1 MDPTDKKFSSVDS
14 SGQICFLH
22 AKHSLR
28 KPWCTKLCQ
37 CSQAAKPKSKQH
49 STDRHHSSAV
59 SPRSAIRL
67 ASGNT
72 INAESKKKAKQQQ
85 EEEGKQ
91 NAWLKVG
98 LRLAY
103 RCQAFCFFSLLA
115 LRYRNFYL
123 REPKLLSAA
132 LQANLPI
139 TLEPSQGS

>member
-1 MDPTDKKFSSVDS
+1 MRLTTMQSLNSIRDLKSPNIRQLLACSINQYIYFPGGQLGPDKKFSSVDS
-14 SGQICFLH
+14 YGQICFLH

-37 CSQAAKPKSKQH
+37 RSQAAKPKSKQH
-49 STDRHHSSAV
+49 STDRHHSSVV

-72 INAESKKKAKQQQ
+72 INPKSKKKAKQQR

-98 LRLAY
+98 LRLA
-103 RCQAFCFFSLLA
+103 
-115 LRYRNFYL
+115 
-123 REPKLLSAA
+123 
-132 LQANLPI
+132 
-139 TLEPSQGS
+139 